1 MPASFVHP
9 PLPEDSLPAR
19 TVVATALRR
28 PAGRRTISL
37 LSTLLLVAGIGLFA
51 YPVLT
56 DVSADR
62 RQSELRGE
70 FADPEYQQAYRERRI
85 SVGQGLTRLRIPELD
100 VDVLVV
106 EGTTVDALRAGAGHY
121 VGSPLPGE
129 PGNVAIAGHR
139 TTYGRPFARID
150 ELERGDVVELETPF
164 AVYTYRVMPEADGH
178 ENPWVVR
185 PTAVEVVGQRGADH
199 WLTLTTCHPKGSNR
213 RRLILRLELTDTT
226 PVERPA

>member
-19 TVVATALRR
+19 AVVSAALRR

-37 LSTLLLVAGIGLFA
+37 LSTLLLVAGVGLFA

-56 DVSADR
+56 DVTADR

-85 SVGQGLTRLRIPELD
+85 TVGQGLTRLRIPKLG

-106 EGTTVDALRAGAGHY
+106 EGPTTKALRAGAGHY
-121 VGSPLPGE
+121 LGTPLPGE

-139 TTYGRPFARID
+139 TTYGRPFSRID
-150 ELERGDVVELETPF
+150 EMEPGDVVELESPF
-164 AVYTYRVMPEADGH
+164 AVFTYRVMREADGH
-178 ENPWVVR
+178 ENPWVVP

-213 RRLILRLELTDTT
+213 KRLILRLELTDT
-226 PVERPA
+226 RQRQRGA

>member
-19 TVVATALRR
+19 AVVATALRR

-51 YPVLT
+51 YPVFT

-62 RQSELRGE
+62 KQTELRGE
-70 FADPEYQQAYRERRI
+70 FADPTYRKAYRERRI
-85 SVGQGLTRLRIPELD
+85 AVGQGLTRLRIPSLD

-106 EGTTVDALRAGAGHY
+106 EGTTPTALKAGAGHY
-121 VGSPLPGE
+121 LGSPLPGE

-139 TTYGRPFARID
+139 TTYGRPFNRINEMDPGD
-150 ELERGDVVELETPF
+150 EVLLETPF
-164 AVYTYRVMPEADGH
+164 AVYTYRVMPTADGH
-178 ENPWVVR
+178 ENPWIVP

-199 WLTLTTCHPKGSNR
+199 WLTLTTCHPKGSNAK
-213 RRLILRLELTDTT
+213 RLILRLELTDTRA
-226 PVERPA
+226 VGAPA